1 MNKRIREIL
10 KMIIKN
16 PEMKLSALTSELDLT
31 RRQINYAINQF
42 NEDLEM
48 KNIPTIQRSHSG
60 DITVPIEVI
69 QMMSQLDQETVDE
82 QATLALTEGE
92 RGALIVMTLI
102 TNIEYVSLDHLLDIV
117 EVSKTTIMDDIKR
130 TDALL
135 RNYSL
140 TIQYDRI
147 NGQTNPAAD
156 TG

>member
-48 KNIPTIQRSHSG
+48 KNVPTIQRSHSG

-69 QMMSQLDQETVDE
+69 QMMSQLDQETVNE

-102 TNIEYVSLDHLLDIV
+102 TNIEIGRASCRERV
-117 EVSKTTIMDDIKR
+117 
-130 TDALL
+130 
-135 RNYSL
+135 
-140 TIQYDRI
+140 
-147 NGQTNPAAD
+147 
-156 TG
+156 